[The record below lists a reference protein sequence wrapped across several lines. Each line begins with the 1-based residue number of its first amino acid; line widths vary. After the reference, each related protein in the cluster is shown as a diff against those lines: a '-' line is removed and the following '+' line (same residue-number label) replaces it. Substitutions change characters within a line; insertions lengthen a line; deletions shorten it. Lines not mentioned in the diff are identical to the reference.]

1 MTNPEYGIIKPAKPE
16 FEPRELFVV
25 PHNEQPLITSRF
37 GRNTYRANQQE
48 MQKDFSCLPQ
58 HLQISF
64 RPATISESISAAAYD
79 FENLAKPQILDS
91 AWLQLGY
98 IGRTPEGVFTNL
110 PKDEQGNLITDED
123 TLKSLLDHAEKVKVG
138 KAHIYLAD
146 NGLAFAEY
154 DTFETG
160 VQESQVFAEGGLA
173 RVLEHTEKP
182 AESLARISNQNLYK
196 LGVNVWG
203 FDSTEELAV
212 RVAGLDSD
220 WASDGDRLLV
230 GGNDWDDS
238 NRGCAF
244 GVLNQ
249 SAKGASQKHINI

>member
-1 MTNPEYGIIKPAKPE
+1 MTETQYGIIKPAKPE

-25 PHNEQPLITSRF
+25 PHNREPLVTSRF

-58 HLQISF
+58 HPRISF
-64 RPATISESISAAAYD
+64 RPASISESISATAYD
-79 FENLAKPQILDS
+79 FENLAKPEILDPT
-91 AWLQLGY
+91 WLQLGY
-98 IGRTPEGVFTNL
+98 IGRTSEGVFTL
-110 PKDEQGNLITDED
+110 PRDEQGNLITDED

-138 KAHIYLAD
+138 KGNIYLT
-146 NGLAFAEY
+146 NNNFAFAEY

-160 VQESQVFAEGGLA
+160 VQENQAFAKGGLA
-173 RVLEHTEKP
+173 RVLEHSEKP